1 MVMMTYLSLI
11 VNIVL
16 QSNIGEVIVAF
27 FTTII
32 GNINFTGIP
41 LILLVTVFVAI
52 SNIIC
57 PNSLIKWSIL
67 SATVVPLLLNA
78 SISPEFS
85 QIIFNAGDS
94 MTNGLTPI
102 FAYFV
107 IYLAFLDKYNGGEI
121 ITMKNAVK
129 YMIPYSI
136 FVSII
141 WIVVLVGW
149 YMLGVPIGIGSIP
162 GVVYGA

>member
-1 MVMMTYLSLI
+1 
-11 VNIVL
+11 
-16 QSNIGEVIVAF
+16 
-27 FTTII
+27 
-32 GNINFTGIP
+32 
-41 LILLVTVFVAI
+41 
-52 SNIIC
+52 
-57 PNSLIKWSIL
+57 
-67 SATVVPLLLNA
+67 
-78 SISPEFS
+78 
-85 QIIFNAGDS
+85 

>member
-1 MVMMTYLSLI
+1 
-11 VNIVL
+11 
-16 QSNIGEVIVAF
+16 
-27 FTTII
+27 
-32 GNINFTGIP
+32 
-41 LILLVTVFVAI
+41 
-52 SNIIC
+52 
-57 PNSLIKWSIL
+57 
-67 SATVVPLLLNA
+67 
-78 SISPEFS
+78 
-85 QIIFNAGDS
+85 

-107 IYLAFLDKYNGGEI
+107 IYLAFLDKYNGGDI

-141 WIVVLVGW
+141 LIVVLVGW